1 MRCVPASPRDPDS
14 GFTLLEVLVAL
25 TILAVALTV
34 LFSIFGNS
42 LSRSRETQS
51 RMEARTLAA
60 GLIERAEAAPTV
72 AFGESTGRSASGL
85 EWQFDVR
92 PYGDDKD
99 LQAWPAAAAQMT
111 ATVRWGD
118 KGSGQTFTLTTLRLV
133 PKEPR
138 S

>member
-1 MRCVPASPRDPDS
+1 MRREN

-34 LFSIFGNS
+34 LFSIFGHS

-51 RMEARTLAA
+51 RLEARTLATGILA
-60 GLIERAEAAPTV
+60 RAQAAPTV
-72 AFGESTGRSASGL
+72 AFGESTGHTASGL
-85 EWQFDVR
+85 DWQFDVR

-99 LQAWPAAAAQMT
+99 LQAWPSAAAQMT

-118 KGSGQTFTLTTLRLV
+118 KGSGQTFSLTTLRLI
-133 PKEPR
+133 PKEGQP
-138 S
+138 